1 MKKGFLILSLLLSSV
16 ISLAQKHKKEP
27 VEGPYPRVWIGNVHT
42 YYTYRDSI
50 LANPMLM
57 TDSVG
62 CKVSGFTISLQA
74 PDHPFYGPIHANG
87 NEFTQQQKDLIKEWN
102 YKEVTFFVQDIHLN
116 CHETD
121 AVAHPFQVRFD
132 R

>member
-1 MKKGFLILSLLLSSV
+1 MRKGILVLSLLLTSIVSF
-16 ISLAQKHKKEP
+16 AQKQKKEP

-50 LANPMLM
+50 LANPMLL

-74 PDHPFYGPIHANG
+74 PGHDFYGPIHANG
-87 NEFTQQQKDLIKEWN
+87 NEFTQQQKDLVKAWDF
-102 YKEVTFFVQDIHLN
+102 KEVNFYVQDIHLN